1 MIGEERVRL
10 IDSSDW
16 MHGIG
21 RLNELVEWL
30 ACDRSCFF
38 LELLKFNIHDQ

>member
-30 ACDRSCFF
+30 AFGWPLIGAVSS
-38 LELLKFNIHDQ
+38 